1 MKKAYERRRITMKTL
16 ILISHPQFEDSGTQQ
31 FLKTSF
37 YSLDDVKYQVIDEL
51 YTATG
56 TIDIEKEQNALRDF
70 DRIVFQFPM
79 YWYSSPASL
88 KRFMD
93 DVFTRNYIVAKRSL
107 KTKEL
112 GIVVSLGD
120 AEADFQ
126 AGGPEQFTVSEL
138 LRPFQ
143 AFANKAGMTYLKPFV
158 VNQFGYLDPAQ
169 KEKLLVDYL
178 EYLSAEMPLSLANRE
193 QWLVARLQ
201 DTKSDKS
208 ADLQRAIDLV
218 INSIED
224 QQNNVESLKQDV
236 KMIRDQ
242 EE

>member
-1 MKKAYERRRITMKTL
+1 MKTL

-51 YTATG
+51 YSSSESG
-56 TIDIEKEQNALRDF
+56 QIDVDKEQAAMTDF

-88 KRFMD
+88 KQFMD
-93 DVFTRNYIVAKRSL
+93 DIFTRNYVVANRSL

-112 GIVVSLGD
+112 GIVVTLGD
-120 AEADFQ
+120 SEADFQ
-126 AGGPEQFTVSEL
+126 AGGKEQFTVSEL

-158 VNQFGYLDPAQ
+158 VNQFGYRIPP
-169 KEKLLVDYL
+169 KK
-178 EYLSAEMPLSLANRE
+178 NNCW
-193 QWLVARLQ
+193 WL
-201 DTKSDKS
+201 TCST
-208 ADLQRAIDLV
+208 
-218 INSIED
+218 
-224 QQNNVESLKQDV
+224 
-236 KMIRDQ
+236 
-242 EE
+242 

>member
-1 MKKAYERRRITMKTL
+1 MKTL
-16 ILISHPQFEDSGTQQ
+16 ILISHPKFEDSGTQQ

-51 YTATG
+51 YSSSESG
-56 TIDIEKEQNALRDF
+56 QIDVDKEQAAMTDF

-88 KRFMD
+88 KQFMD
-93 DVFTRNYIVAKRSL
+93 DVFTRNYVVANRSL

-112 GIVVSLGD
+112 GIVVTSGD
-120 AEADFQ
+120 SEADFQ
-126 AGGPEQFTVSEL
+126 AGGKEQFTISEL

-143 AFANKAGMTYLKPFV
+143 AFANKSGMTYLKPFV
-158 VNQFGYLDPAQ
+158 VNQFGYKDPTE
-169 KEKLLVDYL
+169 KEQLLVAYL
-178 EYLSAEMPLSLANRE
+178 QYLSAEMPLSLENRE

-201 DTKSDKS
+201 ATKEGK
-208 ADLQRAIDLV
+208 ADDQVQAIDLV
-218 INSIED
+218 INSLED
-224 QQNNVESLKQDV
+224 QQATVESLKQDV

>member
-1 MKKAYERRRITMKTL
+1 MT
-16 ILISHPQFEDSGTQQ
+16 
-31 FLKTSF
+31 
-37 YSLDDVKYQVIDEL
+37 
-51 YTATG
+51 
-56 TIDIEKEQNALRDF
+56 DF

-88 KRFMD
+88 KQFMD
-93 DVFTRNYIVAKRSL
+93 DIFTRNYVVANRSL

-112 GIVVSLGD
+112 GIVVTLGD
-120 AEADFQ
+120 SEADFQ
-126 AGGPEQFTVSEL
+126 AGGKEQFTVSEL

-158 VNQFGYLDPAQ
+158 VNQFGYKDPAE
-169 KEKLLVDYL
+169 KEQLLVAYL
-178 EYLSAEMPLSLANRE
+178 QYLSAEMPLSLEHRE

-201 DTKSDKS
+201 ATKEGK
-208 ADLQRAIDLV
+208 ADDQVQAIDLV
-218 INSIED
+218 INSLED
-224 QQNNVESLKQDV
+224 QQATVESLKQDV

>member
-112 GIVVSLGD
+112 GIVVSLG
-120 AEADFQ
+120 
-126 AGGPEQFTVSEL
+126 T
-138 LRPFQ
+138 LRP
-143 AFANKAGMTYLKPFV
+143 TSKP
-158 VNQFGYLDPAQ
+158 AAR
-169 KEKLLVDYL
+169 
-178 EYLSAEMPLSLANRE
+178 SSLPFPSCCVRF
-193 QWLVARLQ
+193 RH
-201 DTKSDKS
+201 
-208 ADLQRAIDLV
+208 
-218 INSIED
+218 
-224 QQNNVESLKQDV
+224 SLIKQV
-236 KMIRDQ
+236 
-242 EE
+242 

>member
-1 MKKAYERRRITMKTL
+1 MKTL
-16 ILISHPQFEDSGTQQ
+16 ILISHPKFEDSSTQQ

-51 YTATG
+51 YSETDG
-56 TIDIEKEQNALRDF
+56 INLEKEQTALKNF

-88 KRFMD
+88 KQFMD
-93 DVFTRNYIVAKRSL
+93 DVFTRNYIVANRSL

-112 GIVVSLGD
+112 GIVVTLGD
-120 AEADFQ
+120 AESDFQ
-126 AGGPEQFTVSEL
+126 AGGAEQFTISEL

-143 AFANKAGMTYLKPFV
+143 VFAHKAGMQYLKPFV
-158 VNQFGYLDPAQ
+158 VNQFAYMDPDQ

-178 EYLSAEMPLSLANRE
+178 QYLSADMPLSLASRE
-193 QWLVARLQ
+193 KWLVERLQ
-201 DTKSDKS
+201 ATKEGKTD
-208 ADLQRAIDLV
+208 DQQQAIDLV

-224 QQNNVESLKQDV
+224 QQNNVESLKEGV

>member
-1 MKKAYERRRITMKTL
+1 MKTL
-16 ILISHPQFEDSGTQQ
+16 ILISHPKFEDSGTQQ

-51 YTATG
+51 YADTG
-56 TIDIEKEQNALRDF
+56 KIDIDKEQAALKAF

-88 KRFMD
+88 KQFMD
-93 DVFTRNYIVAKRSL
+93 DVFTRNYIVANSSL

-112 GIVVSLGD
+112 GIVVTLGD
-120 AEADFQ
+120 AKADFQ
-126 AGGPEQFTVSEL
+126 AGGLEQFTISEL
-138 LRPFQ
+138 MRPFQ
-143 AFANKAGMTYLKPFV
+143 AFAHKAGMQYLKPFV
-158 VNQFGYLDPAQ
+158 VDQFGYMDSARKQ
-169 KEKLLVDYL
+169 QLLVDYL
-178 EYLSAEMPLSLANRE
+178 QYLSAQMPLSLANRE
-193 QWLVARLQ
+193 QWLVQRLQ
-201 DTKSDKS
+201 STKEGKSDE
-208 ADLQRAIDLV
+208 QQQAIDLV

-224 QQNNVESLKQDV
+224 QQNNVESLKEDV

>member
-1 MKKAYERRRITMKTL
+1 MKTL
-16 ILISHPQFEDSGTQQ
+16 ILISHPKFEDSGTQQ

-51 YTATG
+51 YADTG
-56 TIDIEKEQNALRDF
+56 KIDIDKEQAALKSF

-88 KRFMD
+88 KQFMD
-93 DVFTRNYIVAKRSL
+93 DVFTRNYIVANRSL

-112 GIVVSLGD
+112 GIVVTLGD

-126 AGGPEQFTVSEL
+126 AGGPEAFTISEL

-143 AFANKAGMTYLKPFV
+143 AFAHKAGMQYLKPFV
-158 VNQFGYLDPAQ
+158 VDQFGYMDPTQ
-169 KEKLLVDYL
+169 KQRLLIDYL
-178 EYLSAEMPLSLANRE
+178 QYLSAKMPLSLANRE
-193 QWLVARLQ
+193 QWLVGRLQ
-201 DTKSDKS
+201 ATKEGKSDE
-208 ADLQRAIDLV
+208 LQQAIDLV

-224 QQNNVESLKQDV
+224 QQNNVESLKEDV